1 MLPAKGTDGGNA
13 ALLFGTPMRSVLV
26 LVMAILWVSGCTAD
40 TMRGYIGQDIRAV
53 ELANGPPSNQI
64 DLGQGTRAYQWTRIS
79 TDTTPVSAVTTT
91 DKDWRGRKVKQ
102 TVYTG
107 GDTTVTNC
115 NYTFLTAWDSQRQG
129 WIVTGIRQPSLD
141 CSIGDLN

>member
-1 MLPAKGTDGGNA
+1 MIA
-13 ALLFGTPMRSVLV
+13 AAAWM
-26 LVMAILWVSGCTAD
+26 SGCTAD
-40 TMRGYIGQDIRAV
+40 TMRGYIGQDIRSV

-64 DLGQGTRAYQWTRIS
+64 DLGQGTRAFQWITIS
-79 TDTTPVSAVTTT
+79 ADTTPVSAVTTT
-91 DKDWRGRKVKQ
+91 DKDNKGRKVTQ

-115 NYTFLTAWDSQRQG
+115 NYTFLTAWDPQRQG

-141 CSIGDLN
+141 CAIGGLN

>member
-1 MLPAKGTDGGNA
+1 M
-13 ALLFGTPMRSVLV
+13 
-26 LVMAILWVSGCTAD
+26 
-40 TMRGYIGQDIRAV
+40 
-53 ELANGPPSNQI
+53 
-64 DLGQGTRAYQWTRIS
+64 
-79 TDTTPVSAVTTT
+79 TTT

-115 NYTFLTAWDSQRQG
+115 NYTFLTAWDQQRQG
-129 WIVTGIRQPSLD
+129 WVVTGIRQPSLD

>member
-1 MLPAKGTDGGNA
+1 VVDP
-13 ALLFGTPMRSVLV
+13 ALLIGTPMRSVL
-26 LVMAILWVSGCTAD
+26 AITAVSLWISGCTAD
-40 TMRGYIGQDIRAV
+40 TMRGYIGQDIRSV

-64 DLGQGTRAYQWTRIS
+64 ELGQGARAFQWTTIS

-91 DKDWRGRKVKQ
+91 DKDNKGRKVTQ

-115 NYTFLTAWDSQRQG
+115 NYTFLTAWDAQRQG

-141 CSIGDLN
+141 CAIGGLN